1 MRAYIQ
7 TDAEGEYYNTNAFVA
22 AEGFRLMGWEI
33 LKFKDV
39 EAIPDRDPE
48 DLLVGGV
55 GNVRRRL
62 EMLGCTVPSEYDYPP
77 VLEPYF
83 GRKIWVS
90 TLPEVLQNPAWW
102 PVFVKP
108 KDLTK
113 RFTGKVIRGQSDF
126 TGILREGEDLVVW
139 CSEPVDFVAEWR
151 CFVRYGRLL
160 DVRHYHGVWD
170 SRLDVALV
178 EQSIAAFKDAPAA
191 YSLDFGADKTGRCL
205 LVEMNDGHSLGSY
218 GIRPTLYAK
227 FLSARWA
234 QLTGTRD
241 WLRD

>member
-1 MRAYIQ
+1 M
-7 TDAEGEYYNTNAFVA
+7 
-22 AEGFRLMGWEI
+22 
-33 LKFKDV
+33 
-39 EAIPDRDPE
+39 
-48 DLLVGGV
+48 
-55 GNVRRRL
+55 
-62 EMLGCTVPSEYDYPP
+62 
-77 VLEPYF
+77 
-83 GRKIWVS
+83 
-90 TLPEVLQNPAWW
+90 
-102 PVFVKP
+102 
-108 KDLTK
+108 
-113 RFTGKVIRGQSDF
+113 
-126 TGILREGEDLVVW
+126 VW

-178 EQSIAAFKDAPAA
+178 EQAIAAIKDAPAA

-234 QLTGTRD
+234 QMTGTRD